1 MIPRESKPPR
11 DYEVFDLVLHR
22 GDAIELARLLSV
34 SPQLIRS
41 WCRPPET
48 DDEFKQTGKFN
59 PLSRLR
65 TLIAMVK
72 EDDGE
77 AKRAYPIGDYI
88 AGLLGGVFVP
98 SPAPAATPT
107 SDAVAHIATI
117 LKESGETVEA
127 FRMAWFEKSPGKI
140 DNQEARKV
148 LAEIDQAIGALVNL
162 KRFVDRHER

>member
-1 MIPRESKPPR
+1 MIVRESKPPR
-11 DYEVFDLVLHR
+11 DYEVFDLVLNR
-22 GDAIELARLLSV
+22 GDAVELARMLSV

-72 EDDGE
+72 EDDGD
-77 AKRAYPIGDYI
+77 ASRAYPIGKYV

-98 SPAPAATPT
+98 TQQSCGSVNA
-107 SDAVAHIATI
+107 DAMQNVASI
-117 LKESGETVEA
+117 LKETGEVIDRFRHSWFTESPRRITQKEA
-127 FRMAWFEKSPGKI
+127 SELNGEI
-140 DNQEARKV
+140 NEAI
-148 LAEIDQAIGALVNL
+148 AALVNL
-162 KRFVDRHER
+162 QRFISR